1 MKITPLLRHPTTTT
15 WHNSHRL
22 GLHNSGALPPVHEL
36 CKWPSY
42 ISIFAFLDTRGEHEF
57 CLLFFI
63 GDISFWLSR
72 GGSGVHPASYPVGTG
87 VKQEGREADYSPA
100 FSPEIKNTWDYTSTS
115 SIRLSGVVLNEAMAT
130 SSWRAT

>member
-1 MKITPLLRHPTTTT
+1 MISSLCRHIQT
-15 WHNSHRL
+15 
-22 GLHNSGALPPVHEL
+22 GCGA
-36 CKWPSY
+36 
-42 ISIFAFLDTRGEHEF
+42 
-57 CLLFFI
+57 
-63 GDISFWLSR
+63 
-72 GGSGVHPASYPVGTG
+72 HPASCPVGTG